1 MKPRVLKSLVGTLA
15 VCFAAWAATLSA
27 QTGAVSDKD
36 ATPPPLGVATPTPS
50 AIASDTPL
58 RGTKGKKPRNPN
70 DPTPTPKQRKAK
82 EIPFPVPIGRT
93 AHHARIPSYDTL
105 GKLLS
110 VVESAKMT
118 HIDNEHVQMDQMQFD
133 MNEGNGKDE
142 YHVTMPTCVL
152 DLKTNIITSDQ
163 PVIIRTKDF
172 ELTGERVQ
180 FNTVEQTGELQGH
193 VHMVVH
199 NFKAVVTPGQPAPE
213 T

>member
-1 MKPRVLKSLVGTLA
+1 MKPRVLKSLVGMLA
-15 VCFAAWAATLSA
+15 VCLACGTAMLSA
-27 QTGAVSDKD
+27 QTASVSDKD

-50 AIASDTPL
+50 ATAADTPT
-58 RGTKGKKPRNPN
+58 GKKNKKPRNPN
-70 DPTPTPKQRKAK
+70 DPTPTPKPRKK
-82 EIPFPVPIGRT
+82 HEIAFPVPIGRS
-93 AHHARIPSYDTL
+93 AFGAKIPNYDAM

-110 VVESAKMT
+110 VLESAKMT
-118 HIDNEHVQMDQMQFD
+118 HIDDEHVRMTEMKFD

-142 YHVTMPTCVL
+142 YHVIMPTCVL

-172 ELTGERVQ
+172 ELTGEKVQ

-193 VHMVVH
+193 VHMVIH
-199 NFKAVVTPGQPAPE
+199 NFKSVVTPGQPAPE